1 MSYINPAFTSRV
13 EMADKWHCETGDDVL
28 SRLGSTER
36 GLEDKEARSRLEKYG
51 PNEIVLGKGL
61 SPWRTFFKQFKSVM
75 VIILIIAAGI
85 SASLSIINNS
95 AEEWLDAGVIAV
107 IVLLN
112 AILGFFQEFRAEKTI
127 EALKSMA
134 APKANVLRDG
144 KLVQVDSRNLVIGD
158 VITLSAGDKVPADGR
173 LIEAM
178 NLKVNEA
185 SLTGES
191 IAVPKTTDCV
201 AEDSSLFE
209 RSNMIHAGT
218 VVEYGRGRAVVTS
231 TGMSTAIG
239 KIAELVIE
247 RDDET
252 PLQKKLTRL
261 GKQLGVMVLGTCIFI
276 FAIGLL
282 QNIALDRM
290 LLTSISLAVAAIPE
304 GLPAVV
310 TVSLA
315 LGLQRMAK
323 RNAVVRHLP
332 AVEALGSAT
341 VICTDKT
348 GTLTKGEMN
357 IREIEVGRRIEVT
370 GEGFE
375 PVGEFI
381 HNGSALDLR
390 LEPRLDKLIVA
401 GALCND
407 AVLEHDGDKWKV
419 RGDPTEGTLLVI
431 ARKAGKDI
439 ERLTKEWP
447 RILEVPF
454 DSKRKRMVT
463 VHEHEGKRFAYLK
476 GATESVLSI
485 CTKIVDEDNLIP
497 LDEQHRS
504 SILAQTEDMAQR
516 ALRVLAIGY
525 LELDSDIELS
535 EKDLEQDFNFLGLVG
550 MLDAPRK
557 EAFEAVAKCKRAGIR
572 VIMITGDHELT
583 ARAIAIELGIAE
595 AGSEVINGKE
605 LETIDLGDLA
615 LRLKNVSVFARVAPE
630 HKMKIVEAL
639 QRNNE
644 IVAMT
649 GDGVNDA
656 PALNKADIGISMGI
670 TGTDVAK
677 EASEIVL
684 IDDNFASI
692 VNAVQEGRGIY
703 SNIRKFVAFLLA
715 CNAGEVAIMFLAML
729 VFVDPLVLPF
739 LLPIQ
744 ILWVNLVT
752 DGFPALALGLER
764 TSSDVM
770 EQPPLDPKAPP
781 ISRAMVLG
789 IMAIAMVMTL
799 SVLVAFQMEYL
810 RSVNDLGLSNA
821 EAIDH
826 ARTAAFCTLVMAQL
840 LYALSARSPSKTL
853 WRLGPFSNR
862 KLVLAILVSLGLQ
875 LFVVY
880 VPGINGVF
888 GNVAL
893 DSQAWL
899 LILPLSALAMVL
911 SEAWKAVH
919 NRISNSS
926 RAAGDAR

>member
-1 MSYINPAFTSRV
+1 M
-13 EMADKWHCETGDDVL
+13 
-28 SRLGSTER
+28 
-36 GLEDKEARSRLEKYG
+36 
-51 PNEIVLGKGL
+51 
-61 SPWRTFFKQFKSVM
+61 RTFLAQFKNVM
-75 VIILIIAAGI
+75 VVILIIAAGI
-85 SASLSIINNS
+85 SVSLGIINNS
-95 AEEWLDAGVIAV
+95 AEEWLDAGVITV

-112 AILGFFQEFRAEKTI
+112 AILGFVQEYRAEKTI

-134 APKANVLRDG
+134 APKANVVRDG
-144 KLVQVDSRNLVIGD
+144 KMAQVESRDLVIGD
-158 VITLSAGDKVPADGR
+158 VIVLAAGDKVPADGR

-191 IAVPKTTDCV
+191 VPVLKGESCV
-201 AEDSSLFE
+201 AEDSTIFD
-209 RSNMIHAGT
+209 RTNMIHAGT
-218 VVEYGRGRAVVTS
+218 IVEYGRGRAVVTS

-239 KIAELVIE
+239 RIAKLVEE

-252 PLQKKLTRL
+252 PLQKKLARL

-282 QNIALDRM
+282 QNIAVDKM

-357 IREIEVGRRIEVT
+357 IREIEVGKRIEVT
-370 GEGFE
+370 GEGFI
-375 PVGEFI
+375 PLGEFI
-381 HNGSALDLR
+381 HEGSALDPS
-390 LEPRLDKLIVA
+390 LEPRLDKLLLA

-407 AVLEHDGDKWKV
+407 ARLEQEEGQWKV
-419 RGDPTEGTLLVI
+419 RGDPTEGTLLVT

-439 ERLTKEWP
+439 EMLNKEWP
-447 RILEVPF
+447 RIYEVPF
-454 DSKRKRMVT
+454 DSSRKRMIT

-476 GATESVLSI
+476 GATEAVLAI
-485 CTKIVDEDNLIP
+485 CTQRMGEDGIGP
-497 LDEQHRS
+497 LDDRERS
-504 SILAQTEDMAQR
+504 SMLAQTEDMAQR

-525 LELDSDIELS
+525 RELDANVELS
-535 EKDLEQDFNFLGLVG
+535 ENSLERDFIFLGLVG
-550 MLDAPRK
+550 MLDAPRR
-557 EAFEAVAKCKRAGIR
+557 EALEAVAKCKRAGIR

-583 ARAIAIELGIAE
+583 ARAIATELGIAE
-595 AGSEVINGKE
+595 EGAEVIGGKE
-605 LETIDLGDLA
+605 LETIDLDQLA
-615 LRLKNVSVFARVAPE
+615 LRLKKVSVFARVAPE

-677 EASEIVL
+677 ESSEIIL

-692 VNAVQEGRGIY
+692 VNAVEEGRGIY
-703 SNIRKFVAFLLA
+703 ANIRKFVAFLLA
-715 CNAGEVAIMFLAML
+715 CNAGEVTVMFLAML
-729 VFVDPLVLPF
+729 VFADPLILPF

-764 TSSDVM
+764 TSPDVM
-770 EQPPLDPKAPP
+770 DQPPLDPKAPP
-781 ISRAMVLG
+781 VSRAMVFG
-789 IMAIAMVMTL
+789 IIAIALAMTF
-799 SVLVAFQMEYL
+799 SVLVAFQLEYM
-810 RSVNDLGLSNA
+810 RSINILGLSNA
-821 EAIDH
+821 DAIEH
-826 ARTAAFCTLVMAQL
+826 GRTVAFCTLVMAQL
-840 LYALSARSPSKTL
+840 FYALSARSADKTL

-880 VPGINGVF
+880 TPGINGIF

-893 DSQAWL
+893 DPQAWL
-899 LILPLSALAMVL
+899 VILPLGALAMVL
-911 SEAWKAVH
+911 SEAWKAVRSRRSNK
-919 NRISNSS
+919 NRT
-926 RAAGDAR
+926 AGEGI